1 MKRFL
6 VMLLL
11 AAPLVWAQEG
21 LDAEQTQR
29 FQSLIEELRC
39 LVCQNQSIAE
49 SNAGL
54 ATDLRAQ
61 VTEQIVAGKTDAE
74 IKAYLQARYGDFVLY
89 NPPLTAKTV
98 VLWAGPFVLVLG
110 VLLAVVLRLR
120 HRPEDQTDA
129 DVDRAALKR
138 MLDDA

>member
-1 MKRFL
+1 MKHVL
-6 VMLLL
+6 ILLLL
-11 AAPLVWAQEG
+11 AVPLAWAQVG

-29 FQSLIEELRC
+29 FQNLIEELRC

-61 VTEQIVAGKTDAE
+61 VTEQIAAGTTDAE
-74 IKAYLQARYGDFVLY
+74 IKTYLQARYGDFVLY

-120 HRPEDQTDA
+120 RRPDSDAEA
-129 DVDRAALKR
+129 DVDRAALKK

>member
-1 MKRFL
+1 MKHVL
-6 VMLLL
+6 ILLLL
-11 AAPLVWAQEG
+11 AVPLAWAQVG

-29 FQSLIEELRC
+29 FQNLIEELRC

-61 VTEQIVAGKTDAE
+61 VTEQIAAGKTDAE
-74 IKAYLQARYGDFVLY
+74 IKTYLQARYGDFVLY
-89 NPPLTAKTV
+89 NQPLTAKTV

-120 HRPEDQTDA
+120 RRPDSDAEA
-129 DVDRAALKR
+129 DVDRAALKK

>member
-1 MKRFL
+1 MKHVL
-6 VMLLL
+6 ILLLL
-11 AAPLVWAQEG
+11 AVPLAWAQVG

-29 FQSLIEELRC
+29 FQNLIEELRC

-61 VTEQIVAGKTDAE
+61 VTEQIAAGKTDAE
-74 IKAYLQARYGDFVLY
+74 IKTYLQARYGDFVLY

-120 HRPEDQTDA
+120 RRPDSDAEA
-129 DVDRAALKR
+129 DVDRAALKK